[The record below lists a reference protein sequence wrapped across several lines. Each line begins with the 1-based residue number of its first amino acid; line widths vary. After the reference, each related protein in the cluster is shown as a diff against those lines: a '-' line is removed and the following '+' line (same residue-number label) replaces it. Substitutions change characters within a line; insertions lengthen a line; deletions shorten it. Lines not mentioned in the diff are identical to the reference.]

1 MIYFIIQTLIQAYN
15 ERKENWKN
23 DLITIPSV
31 TKNNQFFYLRNNGK
45 HN

>member
-1 MIYFIIQTLIQAYN
+1 MIYLIILTFIQAYN

-31 TKNNQFFYLRNNGK
+31 TKNKQHFYPRNNGK
-45 HN
+45 YN